1 MIMDTSKTL
10 TDFNEWISQE
20 NFFKTIPETVTKNF
34 LNSSH
39 SYFQD
44 IEALKASASYKN
56 FGNVWELYVAL
67 SNLSCIAVH
76 YLKDYNESTDAKT
89 LLEVLFFCFSKQ
101 IDSRTSV
108 DLITNIGK
116 KLNNVVK

>member
-10 TDFNEWISQE
+10 TDFNGWISQE
-20 NFFKTIPETVTKNF
+20 NFFKSIPETVTKNF
-34 LNSSH
+34 LNSSN

-44 IEALKASASYKN
+44 IEALKTSASYKN
-56 FGNVWELYVAL
+56 FGHVWELYILL
-67 SNLSCIAVH
+67 SNLSYIAVQ
-76 YLKDYNESTDAKT
+76 YLKDYNESTDAKN

-116 KLNNVVK
+116 KLNNLVK